1 MSQLNSFTCRRLNQ
15 LPKLPS
21 VWEGDRRGLAANMI
35 LNLDEGEDNLQ
46 GDCILWVDGTQ
57 GMVRAI
63 SVVPSETGHEAVVRT
78 LLQAMEHPQNPAD
91 PARPQKIVVR
101 DREIQFFLRGALQNL
116 DIVIDYVP
124 DLPLIDDI
132 FEGLTQRGEQRHPQ
146 LPESYANALI
156 DKALE
161 IWGDGPWNILSEQ
174 QIIAIE
180 LNRWDV
186 ETLYVSILGMAGVEY
201 GLLMYRSLDS
211 LKQFRQRVLGA
222 DQSPKTLQQ
231 AFLEQDCL
239 FLNFELIE
247 DDLEDTYNNPLYARL
262 SSDLGSDLAW
272 MDSEPDEIR
281 PEFGSL
287 HPLEGLRTDL
297 AEEEAA
303 TLFMAL
309 EALHRFFQKYV
320 DKLEDSPLPKLEGR
334 YRIPNLDSQDAT
346 ALIPVK
352 VTTLP
357 DVAKE
362 LIQQTETAI
371 SSPLAA
377 RGPFPI
383 LRDDYVPEGSIIIL
397 RLMSQEWV
405 EYLKHTPSVYCDQS
419 LGILS
424 ETLDGLPV
432 VLIQTSRPK
441 AQELIHNLRQAQ
453 GVKAV
458 CFNSGADPLT
468 GEEYDLGLLQT
479 GDNEFHLFGEYR
491 IGDRADERSLQ
502 HWTQW
507 RKKYKGHCGVVIA
520 GGVTGAAKGKPRL
533 KDLFAFFETQTQP
546 PEELGLPPLKLQ
558 FAVDWELE

>member
-21 VWEGDRRGLAANMI
+21 VWEGDRRGLATNMV
-35 LNLDEGEDNLQ
+35 LNLEEGGDNLQ

-63 SVVPSETGHEAVVRT
+63 SVVPSETGPEAVVRA
-78 LLQAMEHPQNPAD
+78 LLQAMEHPQNPAE

-116 DIVIDYVP
+116 DIAIDYVP
-124 DLPLIDDI
+124 ELPLIDDI
-132 FEGLTQRGEQRHPQ
+132 FEGLTQWGEQQSSR
-146 LPESYANALI
+146 LPEPYANALI
-156 DKALE
+156 DKAYE
-161 IWGDGPWNILSEQ
+161 IWRDGPWNILSEQ

-186 ETLYVSILGMAGVEY
+186 GTLYVSVLGMAGVEY

-211 LKQFRQRVLGA
+211 LKQFRQRVLGS
-222 DQSPKTLQQ
+222 DQSPKNLQQ

-247 DDLEDTYNNPLYARL
+247 DELEEEYDEPL
-262 SSDLGSDLAW
+262 SSGLGW
-272 MDSEPDEIR
+272 MTSAPDAIR
-281 PEFGSL
+281 PDFGSL

-309 EALHRFFQKYV
+309 EALHRFFQKYHPS
-320 DKLEDSPLPKLEGR
+320 LEDSTLPALEGR
-334 YRIPNLDSQDAT
+334 YRIPNLDAQAKP

-352 VTTLP
+352 VKTLP

-362 LIQQTETAI
+362 LIQQTEAAI
-371 SSPLAA
+371 SSPLASG
-377 RGPFPI
+377 GPFPI

-397 RLMSQEWV
+397 RLMSQEWI
-405 EYLKHTPSVYCDQS
+405 EYLRNTPTVYRHQS
-419 LGILS
+419 LHSIP
-424 ETLDGLPV
+424 ETQEELPI

-441 AQELIHNLRQAQ
+441 AQELIHNLRQAE
-453 GVKAV
+453 GIKAV

-491 IGDRADERSLQ
+491 VGDRLDERSLK
-502 HWTQW
+502 HWSQW
-507 RKKYKGHCGVVIA
+507 RKQYKGHCGVVIA

-533 KDLFAFFETQTQP
+533 QDLFAFFETRSRP
-546 PEELGLPPLKLQ
+546 PEELGLPPLRLQ